1 MKKLLLALVIAASFA
16 VVSCGSKTVEVTP
29 EVEEVEEVVIDSDET
44 AITEE
49 VVDGEEGLETPVV
62 E

>member
-29 EVEEVEEVVIDSDET
+29 EVEEVVIETDET
-44 AITEE
+44 VISDE
-49 VVDGEEGLETPVV
+49 VVDGEEIVETPVV

>member
-1 MKKLLLALVIAASFA
+1 MKKLLLALVIAASFT
-16 VVSCGSKTVEVTP
+16 VVSCGSKTVEVTT
-29 EVEEVEEVVIDSDET
+29 EVEEVEEVVIEDEFT
-44 AITEE
+44 SITEE

>member
-29 EVEEVEEVVIDSDET
+29 EVEEVVIESDET

-49 VVDGEEGLETPVV
+49 VVDGEEIVETPVV